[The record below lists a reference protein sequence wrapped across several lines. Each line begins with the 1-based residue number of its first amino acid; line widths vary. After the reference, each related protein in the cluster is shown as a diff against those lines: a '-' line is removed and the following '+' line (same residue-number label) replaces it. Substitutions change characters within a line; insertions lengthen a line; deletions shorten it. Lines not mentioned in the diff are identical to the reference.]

1 VKAVGVAEIVKLE
14 LGLPGMVSG
23 AGVPVPLA
31 IVTHMP
37 PLTLVS
43 MHPVWKLMTVPE
55 VVAMML

>member
-1 VKAVGVAEIVKLE
+1 VAEIVKLE

-31 IVTHMP
+31 IVTQMP

-55 VVAMML
+55 LVAMTL